1 MTPGRVSEK
10 VVLAKL
16 AVLQEMLRGISTLPL
31 ASPEEF
37 LLDPRM
43 VAAGESFLR
52 RAIEALLDLARH
64 LLAKGFGEVVP
75 EYASLGPSL
84 ARRGVVSDTLGD
96 RLRSIGGYRNRLV
109 HGYEEVTGPELH
121 RILTIHLHDV
131 ADAAE
136 VIRAWL
142 ANNPERLD
150 RQL

>member
-109 HGYEEVTGPELH
+109 HGYDEVGGPELYG
-121 RILTIHLHDV
+121 ILTAQLADV
-131 ADAAE
+131 RVAAE
-136 VIRAWL
+136 ALRVWL
-142 ANNPERLD
+142 AAHPD
-150 RQL
+150 RVDTSL